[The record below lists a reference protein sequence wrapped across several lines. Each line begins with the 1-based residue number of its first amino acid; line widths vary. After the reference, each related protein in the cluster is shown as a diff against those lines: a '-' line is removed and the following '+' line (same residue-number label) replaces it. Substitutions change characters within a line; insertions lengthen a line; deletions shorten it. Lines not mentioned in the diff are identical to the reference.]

1 MSYSKYFKYKKQVS
15 YDDGLTWEDAT
26 PYVEVPSGSPIGT
39 YDTLSEC
46 NSASTYLYAES
57 DESGNTYLEY
67 CGDNCAKKLDS
78 DSIQLMSSSSN
89 YVSLKVG
96 GCCYYLD
103 LYNSRNYIHYF
114 KDVEIADGLLYMG
127 SLMAV
132 FDERDVQSSSASTIH
147 IPDSVLI
154 KSGASA
160 NYPTSPDYKH
170 PNVVFG
176 HNSSVEVFGD
186 GALACHGGI
195 VNFTTP
201 SGVWYVGGHAF
212 HGCGHLEKLSVGSD
226 FVGDGLVSYCPNL
239 TGITFTSNSLKAIG
253 GYNYQLNSL
262 RQVVIPSSVVYVSGY
277 FLSTGTYEAAYIYFG
292 NLLCQSKSV
301 SITGLNIDNGTKYV
315 SFGDGASTSI
325 KASATTIPSSVI
337 SITGGAFRSMSDRN
351 SLIGGGSSLYYA
363 DNGKTYV
370 RKVVT
375 STKTV
380 YGSGDFESTTRFIG
394 SKSFADAGRYLTSV
408 EIPEGVVQVGESAFA
423 GCSALAS
430 VTLPSTLLSI
440 DDYAFSGCSNLT
452 SITIPD
458 SVKYIGEGV
467 FRNCSGLTNIT
478 LSNNISLIPPSCF
491 SGCISLTGL
500 TIPSS
505 VKVIGNGAFGRCSSL
520 TGLTIPS
527 SVRILESE
535 SVYGGSMTFT
545 ACTSMTSLVLNDGV
559 QDIGSLSG
567 TSLTS
572 LSVPAS
578 VRQIG
583 YIPDSVTSLTFDNNC
598 QIKELPYYCA
608 KNITRLTLPPSIAL
622 IHRWQIINWT
632 NMQDLYIT
640 SPCVVNLDLAL
651 EQYHAN
657 YVNYNIYVQ
666 SYLVD
671 KYKSDPKWSAVSS
684 RIQAIT

>member
-15 YDDGLTWEDAT
+15 YDDGLTWEDVI
-26 PYVEVPSGSPIGT
+26 PYVEIPTGSPIGT
-39 YDTLSEC
+39 YETLSEC
-46 NSASTYLYAES
+46 DSASTYLYAES

-132 FDERDVQSSSASTIH
+132 FDERDVESSSASTIH

-160 NYPTSPDYKH
+160 DYPTSPDYKH

-176 HNSSVEVFGD
+176 YNSSVEVFGD

-201 SGVWYVGGHAF
+201 SGVWYVGEHAF

-226 FVGDGLVSYCPNL
+226 FVGDGLVSYCSNL
-239 TGITFTSNSLKAIG
+239 TGITFTSNSLKSIG

-277 FLSTGTYEAAYIYFG
+277 FLNTGTYEAAYMYFG
-292 NLLCQSKSV
+292 DLLCQTKSV

-337 SITGGAFRSMSDRN
+337 SITGRAFRSMSDFN

-375 STKTV
+375 STKTA
-380 YGSGDFESTTRFIG
+380 YGHGDFESTTRFIG
-394 SKSFADAGRYLTSV
+394 SESFANAGRYLTSV
-408 EIPEGVVQVGESAFA
+408 DIPEGVVQIGERAFA
-423 GCSALAS
+423 GCSSLAS

-440 DDYAFSGCSNLT
+440 DHYAFSGCTSLA
-452 SITIPD
+452 SITIPN
-458 SVKYIGEGV
+458 SVKYIGTGM
-467 FRNCSGLTNIT
+467 FRGCRGLTNIT
-478 LSNNISLIPPSCF
+478 LSNNISSIPSTCF
-491 SGCISLTGL
+491 SGCTSLTGL

-505 VKVIGNGAFGRCSSL
+505 VKVIGDGSFKGCTSL

-527 SVRILESE
+527 SVRMI
-535 SVYGGSMTFT
+535 GSDVFSG
-545 ACTSMTSLVLNDGV
+545 CTSMTSLVLNDGI
-559 QDIGSLSG
+559 QDIGSLYN

-572 LSVPAS
+572 LSIPAS

-598 QIKELPYYCA
+598 KIKELPYYCA
-608 KNITRLTLPPSIAL
+608 KNITSLTLPPSIAL
-622 IHRWQIINWT
+622 IHRWQIINWG
-632 NMQDLYIT
+632 NMQNLYIT

-657 YVNYNIYVQ
+657 YVNYNIHVQ

-671 KYKSDPKWSAVSS
+671 KYKNDPQWSAIAS
-684 RIQAIT
+684 RIVSI